1 MYAGVSGDVVRQI
14 LMPVVHQCNRRCVRG
29 GRQSLP
35 CGLQRGCLNVK
46 SPDTPF
52 RASAGGQKE
61 RVVPVARRGVHRAS
75 SPWKDPPQGVVGQM
89 VQAQGEKRHYW
100 TVSLTDAVSC
110 TAAAASCVAHSL
122 AASEARHSA
131 NSVRHA
137 VKSRKALSSWASC
150 ACTQVLN
157 MCSST

>member
-1 MYAGVSGDVVRQI
+1 MYACFCGEVARKIFV
-14 LMPVVHQCNRRCVRG
+14 PVVHQRNRRGVRCR
-29 GRQSLP
+29 RQPLP
-35 CGLQRGCLNVK
+35 RGFQRSGLNVK

-61 RVVPVARRGVHRAS
+61 RVVPIARRGVHRAPS
-75 SPWKDPPQGVVGQM
+75 SGEGPPQGVMGHM

-137 VKSRKALSSWASC
+137 VKSRKALSSWASW